1 MFCIVG
7 LNVFELDVIQLVLRK
22 VKRDVCV
29 CVEKLFVLRKV
40 NYYGSVEL
48 LFMYKLILFYC
59 YVFLN

>member
-22 VKRDVCV
+22 VKKDVCV

-40 NYYGSVEL
+40 NYNGSVEL
-48 LFMYKLILFYC
+48 LLIYKVILFYN
-59 YVFLN
+59 Y

>member
-22 VKRDVCV
+22 VKKDVCV

-40 NYYGSVEL
+40 NYNGSVEL
-48 LFMYKLILFYC
+48 LLIYKLILFYS
-59 YVFLN
+59 Y